1 MTDRLWRSSYGN
13 RLADHIAHF
22 DHRRRWFGV
31 GRAVLALGPLTA
43 LIFTPILALVV
54 PVGAANTAQCDGIRA
69 VSILCLGGPENSLEI
84 KRWVLIAVFA
94 SVVSGVAPRWTAV
107 PHVWAAFTMSVSLTL
122 PDGGDAIGLIFTLI
136 ILPLALTDNR
146 LWAWWPPGKTL
157 SPTSQGIACAAIWLL
172 RFQLAYIYL
181 DSGITKMGVADWDNG
196 TAEYYIVRD
205 PDFGAAGLPG
215 RLARWVTSFP
225 VGTLALT
232 WFGVGIEIIIG
243 LLFVVGGHGRR
254 RLALGLDLLFHG
266 GIMLLIGLDSFAITM
281 IGGAI
286 VAATP
291 AAIHGARRSFTMTS
305 TTMRRESDEIAVG
318 RNPGELQPESGE
330 QILHRSVR
338 SRVRSG

>member
-1 MTDRLWRSSYGN
+1 MTQVLARSTYTV
-13 RLADHIAHF
+13 RLAGHIADF

-31 GRAVLALGPLTA
+31 GRSVLALGPLTA

-54 PVGAANTAQCDGIRA
+54 PVGAANTAQCDGVRA

-84 KRWVLIAVFA
+84 KRWVLIGVFA

-122 PDGGDAIGLIFTLI
+122 PDGGDAIGLIFALL
-136 ILPLALTDNR
+136 ILPLALTDDR
-146 LWAWWPPGKTL
+146 RWVWWPPGGKL
-157 SPTSQGIACAAIWLL
+157 RPASQGIACAAMWLL

-181 DSGITKMGVADWDNG
+181 DSGITKMGVSDWDNG

-215 RLARWVTSFP
+215 KLARWFTSFP
-225 VGTLALT
+225 LGTLALT
-232 WFGVGIEIIIG
+232 WFGVAVEIVIG
-243 LLFVVGGHGRR
+243 VLFVVGGHGRR

-266 GIMLLIGLDSFAITM
+266 GIIVLIGLDSFAITM

-286 VAATP
+286 VASTP
-291 AAIHGARRSFTMTS
+291 GAIHAARRSSSKRKEFH
-305 TTMRRESDEIAVG
+305 DIAIG
-318 RNPGELQPESGE
+318 RDPGELPPQLGE
-330 QILHRSVR
+330 QVLPRSVR
-338 SRVRSG
+338 ARLRSS